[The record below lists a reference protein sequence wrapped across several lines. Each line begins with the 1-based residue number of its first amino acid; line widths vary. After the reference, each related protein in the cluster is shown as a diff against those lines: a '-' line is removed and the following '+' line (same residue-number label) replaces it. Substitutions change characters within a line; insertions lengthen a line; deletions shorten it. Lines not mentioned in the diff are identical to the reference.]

1 MVRYPLHAGKKP
13 AYSAPMRRHIAAVL
27 ILSAACTYQRP
38 APRTTMTWPALDAK
52 PLTDAAETYNFKLGR
67 PVPLAVT
74 PDGAV
79 LFRRTPPRSF
89 AADLYELDTKTG
101 QVRTLLSVN
110 NAEEELSDAEKAR
123 RERSRTATR
132 GVVDID
138 VSASGDIVM
147 VPMGPVVHLIHRTG
161 PLQKRGRTLGEA
173 YDPHLSPDGEHVA
186 FVRGGDLW
194 IVDTN
199 GSGTPRQLTKHP
211 DGVEHG
217 VADFAAQEELG
228 RRRGWWWSPDSKSIV
243 YQTTDTRGMDTIYV
257 ADARHPDKAPVAFKY
272 PRAGRP
278 NAKLGLAMV
287 GVDGKDLGTLTW
299 DAQYEYLARV
309 SWQANAPLCI
319 VVLNREQT
327 DLKIVAFENGKATE
341 LLHEHDDAWINV
353 PSSRV
358 GFGYSPGSPLWLP
371 DGSAFYWMTED
382 PGVDGWVVSLYNRDG
397 KAVGPRTETADVR
410 NIVGLDGHDLILE
423 VSGSNALR
431 SRILRNGTAVST
443 DDGVVTADVENGVL
457 VVQTLRAEGGHRVV
471 AVTHDGKQHELPS
484 VAETPS
490 LVPTTK
496 LESVKLEGRT
506 HYVAVT
512 RPRDFDPAKKYPVI
526 LKVYGGPHAQFVDVA
541 RDGYVL
547 DQWYA
552 DAGFI
557 VVRSDNRGT
566 PYRGRAWERAI
577 LKDLITVPLGDQVGA
592 LLAVGMKHPELDL
605 TRVGI
610 AGWSFGGYVAALA
623 VLLRPD
629 IFKAGI
635 AGAPVTDWKL
645 YDTAYTERYM
655 REPRNNEAG
664 YTSTSVLTH
673 AAKLSR
679 PLLVVHGI
687 TDDNVHFAHTLAL
700 IEALYVAG
708 KRAEVITLSSTHML
722 PDPKLSFAREQQQID
737 FFRKNL

>member
-1 MVRYPLHAGKKP
+1 MAG
-13 AYSAPMRRHIAAVL
+13 
-27 ILSAACTYQRP
+27 
-38 APRTTMTWPALDAK
+38 
-52 PLTDAAETYNFKLGR
+52 
-67 PVPLAVT
+67 
-74 PDGAV
+74 
-79 LFRRTPPRSF
+79 
-89 AADLYELDTKTG
+89 
-101 QVRTLLSVN
+101 
-110 NAEEELSDAEKAR
+110 
-123 RERSRTATR
+123 
-132 GVVDID
+132 
-138 VSASGDIVM
+138 
-147 VPMGPVVHLIHRTG
+147 
-161 PLQKRGRTLGEA
+161 
-173 YDPHLSPDGEHVA
+173 
-186 FVRGGDLW
+186 
-194 IVDTN
+194 
-199 GSGTPRQLTKHP
+199 
-211 DGVEHG
+211 
-217 VADFAAQEELG
+217 
-228 RRRGWWWSPDSKSIV
+228 
-243 YQTTDTRGMDTIYV
+243 
-257 ADARHPDKAPVAFKY
+257 
-272 PRAGRP
+272 
-278 NAKLGLAMV
+278 
-287 GVDGKDLGTLTW
+287 
-299 DAQYEYLARV
+299 
-309 SWQANAPLCI
+309 
-319 VVLNREQT
+319 
-327 DLKIVAFENGKATE
+327 
-341 LLHEHDDAWINV
+341 
-353 PSSRV
+353 
-358 GFGYSPGSPLWLP
+358 
-371 DGSAFYWMTED
+371 
-382 PGVDGWVVSLYNRDG
+382 
-397 KAVGPRTETADVR
+397 
-410 NIVGLDGHDLILE
+410 
-423 VSGSNALR
+423 
-431 SRILRNGTAVST
+431 
-443 DDGVVTADVENGVL
+443 
-457 VVQTLRAEGGHRVV
+457 
-471 AVTHDGKQHELPS
+471 
-484 VAETPS
+484 
-490 LVPTTK
+490 
-496 LESVKLEGRT
+496 
-506 HYVAVT
+506 
-512 RPRDFDPAKKYPVI
+512 
-526 LKVYGGPHAQFVDVA
+526 AQFVDVA